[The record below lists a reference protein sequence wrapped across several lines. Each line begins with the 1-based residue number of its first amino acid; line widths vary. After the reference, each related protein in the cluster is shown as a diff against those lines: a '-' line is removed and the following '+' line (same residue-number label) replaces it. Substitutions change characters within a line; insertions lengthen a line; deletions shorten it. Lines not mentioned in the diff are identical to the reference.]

1 MSTREI
7 VNVSKRMAAGDSRRD
22 GTALARKKEAQ
33 LLDRQSAMADYEAAR
48 AAQRRNMERLRALR
62 LARDAAAPPQA
73 PAKVSSGVSKRRAKR
88 AATNA

>member
-48 AAQRRNMERLRALR
+48 ARYEQIILDAQRHWGDRPVPSRN
-62 LARDAAAPPQA
+62 
-73 PAKVSSGVSKRRAKR
+73 
-88 AATNA
+88 